1 MNFTQI
7 LITTCIS
14 FVASGLSAWIAGW
27 LGVRHGLQRA
37 QRERAFDRRLAWYED
52 AIRATFRF
60 KRAGFKRA
68 VDLMVIAL
76 RETDPDESLQIMKL
90 VLKELHDV
98 TQVLADTIN
107 TSLVYSSR
115 EVYIELKKTFAQVM
129 DLTTDATR
137 LITKQTGDES
147 LAVAYQSHSK
157 LLEKSLY
164 LLATSVRSLL
174 RMDEIRREDFDE
186 DFGAPNY
193 P

>member
-60 KRAGFKRA
+60 KRA

-76 RETDPDESLQIMKL
+76 RETDPDKSLQIMKL
-90 VLKELHDV
+90 VLKDLHEV

-129 DLTTDATR
+129 NLTTDATR